1 MCFST
6 CSSTRKFVSPGSV
19 TRHAAQHL
27 ANDHLDVLV
36 VDAHALE
43 SVDLLD
49 LVDEV
54 LRERALAEHLE
65 DVVRVRRTVHQR
77 LARADAVAFAHR
89 EVLALRDQV
98 LARIADLG
106 NHEHLALALG
116 VLAEVH
122 DAVDLAD
129 DCVVL
134 RLARFEQLG
143 NARQT
148 AGDVLR
154 LRGLARD
161 LGDDVAGLD
170 VVAVV
175 DEDVRAD
182 RQEVPR
188 LARRSTSPC
197 SLTVLPSASFSV
209 MRGRLSAS
217 FDSMMVLRDRPV
229 TSSSDSC
236 IVTPSTMSPYFT

>member
-1 MCFST
+1 M
-6 CSSTRKFVSPGSV
+6 SPGSV
-19 TRHAAQHL
+19 TRHATQHL

-49 LVDEV
+49 LVDQV
-54 LRERALAEHLE
+54 LRQRPLAEHLE

-77 LARADAVAFAHR
+77 LAGADAVAFADR
-89 EVLALRDQV
+89 QVLALRDQV
-98 LARIADLG
+98 LARLADLG
-106 NHEHLALALG
+106 DHEHLALALG

-129 DCVVL
+129 DRVVL
-134 RLARFEQLG
+134 RLARLEQLG
-143 NARQT
+143 DARQT
-148 AGDVLR
+148 AGDVLG

-161 LGDDVAGLD
+161 LRDDVAGLD

-188 LARRSTSPC
+188 LALSRARELDGVAVRRP
-197 SLTVLPSASFSV
+197 
-209 MRGRLSAS
+209 
-217 FDSMMVLRDRPV
+217 
-229 TSSSDSC
+229 
-236 IVTPSTMSPYFT
+236 